1 MQIDIS
7 MNDKD
12 KQRMLT
18 FGCSWSYNTP
28 SNAGKLTYCANAW
41 YWYQICMNRLVYYRS
56 DDIQE
61 YACWINRGYS
71 IFHMTPCISHR
82 PISGLDQYQPLTNIS
97 PRDFGL
103 QADIGVSCWYRVY
116 NGKGMYYSLYI
127 QHVYASNNAV
137 FSTLTLWDPLV
148 TDRKINQQNKLEQA
162 FITPSIFPYVIL
174 FSFFL

>member
-12 KQRMLT
+12 KQRMPT

-71 IFHMTPCISHR
+71 IFHMTPCIRPR
-82 PISGLDQYQPLTNIS
+82 PISGLDQYQPS
-97 PRDFGL
+97 GL
-103 QADIGVSCWYRVY
+103 WASGWYWCLVLIQSIQWKRAWL
-116 NGKGMYYSLYI
+116 YYSLYI
-127 QHVYASNNAV
+127 QHVYTSNNAV

-162 FITPSIFPYVIL
+162 FITPAIFPYVIL
-174 FSFFL
+174 FSIF